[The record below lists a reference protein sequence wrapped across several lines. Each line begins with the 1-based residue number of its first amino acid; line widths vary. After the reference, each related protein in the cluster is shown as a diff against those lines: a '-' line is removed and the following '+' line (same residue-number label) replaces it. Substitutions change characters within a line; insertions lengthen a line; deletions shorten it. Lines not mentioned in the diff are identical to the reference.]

1 MEEQAGW
8 KAMYST
14 REPQYVRLRE
24 EVVFA
29 LENEITR
36 TGIKLHSLTARVKSL
51 KSLEEKAQRKSYRD
65 PLVQAPDVVGVRLVA
80 LFLADLPQLTEI
92 VKSVFDVLSVEDR
105 IVGES
110 DPSTFGYMSRHYEAR
125 IPSGHTGPRYDDLR
139 DITFEVQVR
148 TILMDAW
155 ANVSHY
161 LAYKGESSIPSDLR
175 RDFQA
180 LSGLFY
186 VADKHFELFFG
197 KAQAV
202 RAEADELINEHRE
215 NVSLSLDSLAAFLET
230 RFPTRDRGTRQ
241 DIGELADELLAFGYD
256 TLSKLETMLA
266 EGKTLFEADEEE
278 MGRGEWFSDVGV
290 LRRSLA
296 LISPEYQTLLSQKAD
311 EADEQFQDY
320 EEL

>member
-1 MEEQAGW
+1 
-8 KAMYST
+8 
-14 REPQYVRLRE
+14 
-24 EVVFA
+24 
-29 LENEITR
+29 
-36 TGIKLHSLTARVKSL
+36 
-51 KSLEEKAQRKSYRD
+51 
-65 PLVQAPDVVGVRLVA
+65 VVGVRLVA
-80 LFLADLPQLTEI
+80 LFLADLPQITEI
-92 VKSVFDVLSVEDR
+92 VKSVFDVLSIDDKIE
-105 IVGES
+105 GEG

-125 IPSGHTGPRYDDLR
+125 IPSGHAGPRYDDIR

-161 LAYKGESSIPSDLR
+161 LAYKGESSIPLDLR

-186 VADKHFELFFG
+186 VADRHFELFFS
-197 KAQAV
+197 KALAV

-215 NVSLSLDSLAAFLET
+215 DVSLSLDSLAAFLET

-241 DIGELADELLAFGYD
+241 DIGELTDELLAFGYD
-256 TLSKLETMLA
+256 TFSKLEKLLS
-266 EGKTLFEADEEE
+266 EGKTPFLTEEKE

-296 LISPEYQTLLSQKAD
+296 LINPEYEALLTQKAD
-311 EADEQFQDY
+311 EASEEFEEDDGSFDE
-320 EEL
+320 